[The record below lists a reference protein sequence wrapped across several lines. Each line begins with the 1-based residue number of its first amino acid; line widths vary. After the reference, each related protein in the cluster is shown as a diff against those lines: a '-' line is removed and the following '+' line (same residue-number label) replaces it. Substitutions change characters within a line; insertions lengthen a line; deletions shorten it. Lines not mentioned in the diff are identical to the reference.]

1 MIAPAEAFEPSSTD
15 PLPNSTRVYVEG
27 SLHKNVRVPM
37 REISLSPTKRLD
49 GSLEKNEPVRVYDAS
64 GPWGDENFDGDVTQ
78 GLPALRAEWIKARAD
93 VSEYDG
99 REVKPQ
105 DNGYLSRNHA
115 EYASKAERNRLLE
128 FPGLRRKPL
137 RASAGHPVTQL
148 WYARQGIVTP
158 EMEFIAIRENMGRA
172 KIAELSG
179 DILRNDLQKQHAGSA
194 QIGHSPYTPGIFGRF
209 PQ

>member
-15 PLPNSTRVYVEG
+15 PLPNSSRVYVEG
-27 SLHKNVRVPM
+27 SLHKDVRVPM
-37 REISLSPTKRLD
+37 REISLSPTKRFD
-49 GSLEKNEPVRVYDAS
+49 GSLEKNEPVRVYDAAV
-64 GPWGDENFDGDVTQ
+64 PWGDENFDGDVTQ

-172 KIAELSG
+172 KIA
-179 DILRNDLQKQHAGSA
+179 
-194 QIGHSPYTPGIFGRF
+194 
-209 PQ
+209 